1 MSDTEHG
8 HGAGAEASL
17 DKHPSEAT
25 GIQQDAVEPGPSP
38 ARRADTATELR
49 GSVSWLLRVF
59 PAGSYHLKGQKNQ
72 PHTPLKIC
80 QLLDETV
87 CLSDLLISES

>member
-1 MSDTEHG
+1 M
-8 HGAGAEASL
+8 
-17 DKHPSEAT
+17 DKHLSEAA
-25 GIQQDAVEPGPSP
+25 GIQQDAVELGLSA
-38 ARRADTATELR
+38 ARRPDTATELR

-59 PAGSYHLKGQKNQ
+59 PAGSYRLNGQKNQ

-87 CLSDLLISES
+87 CLSDLLVSES